1 MKSFFSKKA
10 VHIPVNGIVTKANT
24 VDGFRWKQN
33 SYLWKVQTNLLK
45 AKRPEKILS
54 DFIANKIF
62 MQNISAA
69 LVKCE
74 FRFVVVWP
82 AIVHASEIYFDFSTR
97 VESVF
102 SGQFP
107 WKHTASVYLMTTKK
121 CSSLSEQW
129 LRGQLSICHH
139 VLPRFVANMD
149 VFHFFPGATRKTQAR
164 VSEMARNQFS
174 TLIQNRWFRS
184 S

>member
-1 MKSFFSKKA
+1 MKSFSPEELFVFPSTASSQKPARLTALGENKTLPLKGPNKPFESQKA
-10 VHIPVNGIVTKANT
+10 G
-24 VDGFRWKQN
+24 
-33 SYLWKVQTNLLK
+33 
-45 AKRPEKILS
+45 KILS

-69 LVKCE
+69 LMKTE

-102 SGQFP
+102 SGQFR

-121 CSSLSEQW
+121 CSPLSEQW

-149 VFHFFPGATRKTQAR
+149 VFHFFSGGD
-164 VSEMARNQFS
+164 
-174 TLIQNRWFRS
+174 
-184 S
+184 